1 MTTSITPIRRTPL
14 LRLIMVAL
22 PALAALATVRMFLVA
37 PTVPQDGPG
46 GDFDVQRAIEDLR
59 VITAASRVPASE
71 GYAAAQAHLRA
82 QLEALGLETQIQEG
96 ISVREQPGGVSLA
109 RASNLIARLPGQ
121 DSTGAVV
128 LAGHLDSVH
137 TTGAA
142 SDCGGCSAAVV
153 EAARA
158 LVDRPRPRYDII
170 FLIEDGEETT
180 RSGATIF
187 VRDHPW
193 ARDVRVALNLE
204 SMGTR
209 GASQLYVTGED
220 NGWLI
225 GRAMQSMPAPVAYS
239 FVNDLVWGTGTGG
252 SDLDQLLE
260 VADAGLGFAYL
271 EGTPAYHTPLD
282 SVQQLD
288 PRALRHQGASILAL
302 ARQLGDERLDGA
314 ITSGDATYFT
324 LPGHHVL
331 RNSRGVG
338 LALALA
344 AVLAVLAA
352 TVVVQRRGGLPF
364 GGLLAGFG
372 VVVLL
377 TLLATFG
384 AAAIWQALRW
394 LDPRLQVFL
403 IGVSYNRGWFT
414 VAAVLLAAGL
424 TMAGLALTGRR
435 LRPAES
441 SAAAV
446 WIAAALGLWMALRL
460 PGTSPHLAL
469 PALGGALLLML
480 CHRPQGRDLTLV
492 RATLAGIAAA
502 VVILLIAPLVHF
514 LGIFSGR
521 AEVLMGLPLIAALPA
536 LPSAFAIVLLMPLVD
551 VVQGGRR
558 GLVGGGLI
566 AAAIGVGALAMFTGG
581 FDAERPKP
589 NMVAYR
595 LDADAG
601 HAEWVSG
608 GAAVLGSRRSIL
620 GDWTRQF
627 LGDTP
632 RETLYSPW
640 GAAAEDI
647 VPAYAAD
654 APVAPV
660 ARAEVEV
667 LADEALA
674 GGGRRLQLRFRSPGS
689 APAAVVALSTSGK
702 LVGATVAEVE
712 LQTLTEAVPRRDLT
726 LSVHGGSLEGL
737 DLTVDLRGQTPL
749 QVDIEEQHHSLPS
762 VDGLTPRPRPP
773 DMMASPTF
781 VTDATL
787 VRQRITLP

>member
-1 MTTSITPIRRTPL
+1 MTTSITADRRTQIARL
-14 LRLIMVAL
+14 LLVAL
-22 PALAALATVRMFLVA
+22 PTLAALAAVRLLLVA
-37 PTVPQDGPG
+37 PDLPPSGPG

-59 VITAASRVPASE
+59 VITAAPRVPGSQ
-71 GYAAAQAHLRA
+71 GYAEAQAYLRD
-82 QLEALGLETQIQEG
+82 QLEALGLETEVQEG
-96 ISVREQPGGVSLA
+96 LSLREQPGGVSMA
-109 RASNLIARLPGQ
+109 RASNLIARLPGRA
-121 DSTGAVV
+121 STGAVV
-128 LAGHLDSVH
+128 LAGHLDTVH
-137 TTGAA
+137 TTGGA

-158 LVDRPRPRYDII
+158 LVAGPRPRNDIL

-193 ARDVRVALNLE
+193 ARDLSVALNLE

-225 GRAMQSMPAPVAYS
+225 GHALPSMPAPVAYS
-239 FVNDLVWGTGTGG
+239 FVDDLVWGTGTGG

-260 VADAGLGFAYL
+260 VADAGLGLAYL
-271 EGTPAYHTPLD
+271 EGSPRYHTPQD
-282 SVQQLD
+282 SVAQLD
-288 PRALRHQGASILAL
+288 PRSLRHQGASLLAL
-302 ARQLGDERLDGA
+302 ARRLGDEPLDSA
-314 ITSGDATYFT
+314 IPSGDATYFT
-324 LPGHHVL
+324 LPGHVVI
-331 RNSRGVG
+331 RYGRGAG

-344 AVLAVLAA
+344 AVLAALVA
-352 TVVVQRRGGLPF
+352 TVLLHRRGELRL
-364 GGLLAGFG
+364 GGLLAGLG

-377 TLLATFG
+377 MLVATLG
-384 AAAIWQALRW
+384 ASVLWQALRW
-394 LDPRLQVFL
+394 LDPRLQVFM

-414 VAAVLLAAGL
+414 LAAVLLSAGL
-424 TMAGLALTGRR
+424 TMFGLTLAGRR
-435 LRPAES
+435 LRPAETG
-441 SAAAV
+441 AAAV
-446 WIAAALGLWMALRL
+446 WLAAALGLWMALGL

-469 PALGGALLLML
+469 PALAGAALLVML
-480 CHRPQGRDLTLV
+480 PRPQIQEPILM
-492 RATLAGIAAA
+492 RATLAGIAAV
-502 VVILLIAPLVHF
+502 VVILLIAPILHF

-521 AEVLMGLPLIAALPA
+521 AELLMGLPLIAALPA
-536 LPSAFAIVLLMPLVD
+536 LPSAFATLLLMPVVD
-551 VVQGGRR
+551 AVQGGRR
-558 GLVGGGLI
+558 GRAGGVLVVGAVLVGT
-566 AAAIGVGALAMFTGG
+566 LAMLTGG

-601 HAEWVSG
+601 RAEWVSG

-620 GDWTRQF
+620 DPWTRSF
-627 LGDTP
+627 LGDSP

-640 GAAAEDI
+640 GAAAEDT

-660 ARAEVEV
+660 ALAEVEV

-674 GGGRRLQLRFRSPGS
+674 GDGRRLQLRVRSPGR
-689 APAAVVALSTSGK
+689 APAAVVALSTPGE
-702 LVGATVAEVE
+702 LVGATVAGRE
-712 LQTLTEAVPRRDLT
+712 LETLSEAASRSDLT

-737 DLTVDLRGQTPL
+737 ELTLELRGETAL
-749 QVDIEEQHHSLPS
+749 QVDIEEQHHRLPA
-762 VDGLTPRPRPP
+762 VDGVTPRPRPP
-773 DMMASPTF
+773 EMMASPTF
-781 VTDATL
+781 VTDAML